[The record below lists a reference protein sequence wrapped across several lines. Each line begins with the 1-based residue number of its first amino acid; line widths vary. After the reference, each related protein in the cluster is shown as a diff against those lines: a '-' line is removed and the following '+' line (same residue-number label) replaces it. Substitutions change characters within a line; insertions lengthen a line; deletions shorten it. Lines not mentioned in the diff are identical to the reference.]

1 MQNKIQDKVIE
12 VLQISPIVPVVVIED
27 LKDAVPLAQS
37 LIEGG
42 IPIIEVTLRSNC
54 ALEAIELIAKN
65 VPKMHVGAGTILN
78 LNQLEQAQNRGA
90 EFLISPG
97 LTPSLLEYAKKK
109 DMPLIPGVSSSSEV
123 MQALELG
130 YNALK
135 FFPAEYC
142 GGAKL
147 LNAFN
152 GPFKGVKFCPTG
164 GISVDNMHA
173 YLKLENVL
181 CVGGSWLT
189 PRNLVQNKEWD
200 KIIELCK
207 QALANIKT

>member
-1 MQNKIQDKVIE
+1 MQDKIIE
-12 VLQISPIVPVVVIED
+12 VLQISPIIPVVVIENI
-27 LKDAVPLAQS
+27 KDAVPLVQS
-37 LIEGG
+37 LVEGG
-42 IPIIEVTLRSNC
+42 IHIIEVTLRSSC

-65 VPKMHVGAGTILN
+65 VPKMRVGAGTILN
-78 LNQLEQAQNRGA
+78 PTQLEQAQNRGA

-97 LTPSLLEYAKKK
+97 LTIKLLEYAKKK

-130 YNALK
+130 YSALK

-142 GGAKL
+142 GGVKL

-164 GISVDNMHA
+164 GISADNMHS
-173 YLKLENVL
+173 YLNLENVL

-189 PRNLVQNKEWD
+189 PKNLIQNKEWD
-200 KIIELCK
+200 KITEICK
-207 QALANIKT
+207 RSLALR

>member
-1 MQNKIQDKVIE
+1 MQDKTIE
-12 VLQISPIVPVVVIED
+12 VLQISPIIPVVVIENI
-27 LKDAVPLAQS
+27 KDAVPLAQS

-42 IPIIEVTLRSNC
+42 IHIIEVTLRSSC

-65 VPKMHVGAGTILN
+65 VPKMRVGAGTILN
-78 LNQLEQAQNRGA
+78 PTQLEQAQNRGA

-97 LTPSLLEYAKKK
+97 LTIKLLEYAKKK

-130 YNALK
+130 YSALK

-142 GGAKL
+142 GGVKL

-152 GPFKGVKFCPTG
+152 SPFKGVKFCPTG
-164 GISVDNMHA
+164 GISTDNMHS
-173 YLKLENVL
+173 YLNLENVL

-189 PRNLVQNKEWD
+189 PKNLIQNKEWD
-200 KIIELCK
+200 KITEICK
-207 QALANIKT
+207 RSLALR

>member
-1 MQNKIQDKVIE
+1 MQDKIIE
-12 VLQISPIVPVVVIED
+12 VLQISPIIPVVVIENI
-27 LKDAVPLAQS
+27 KDAVPLAQS

-42 IPIIEVTLRSNC
+42 IQIIEVTLRSSC

-65 VPKMHVGAGTILN
+65 VPKMRVGAGTILN
-78 LNQLEQAQNRGA
+78 PTQLEQAQNRGA

-97 LTPSLLEYAKKK
+97 LTIKLLEYAKKK

-142 GGAKL
+142 GGVKL

-152 GPFKGVKFCPTG
+152 GPFKEMKFCPTG
-164 GISVDNMHA
+164 GISADNMRS
-173 YLKLENVL
+173 YLNLENVL

-189 PRNLVQNKEWD
+189 PKNLIQNKEWD
-200 KIIELCK
+200 KITEICK
-207 QALANIKT
+207 RSLALR

>member
-1 MQNKIQDKVIE
+1 MQDKIIE
-12 VLQISPIVPVVVIED
+12 VLQISPIIPVVVIED
-27 LKDAVPLAQS
+27 IKDAVPLAQS
-37 LIEGG
+37 LVEGG
-42 IPIIEVTLRSNC
+42 IPIIEVTLRSSC

-65 VPKMHVGAGTILN
+65 VPKMRVGAGTILN
-78 LNQLEQAQNRGA
+78 PTQLEQAQNRGA

-97 LTPSLLEYAKKK
+97 LTIKLLEYAKKK

-142 GGAKL
+142 GGVKL

-164 GISVDNMHA
+164 GISIDNMHS
-173 YLKLENVL
+173 YLNLENVL

-189 PRNLVQNKEWD
+189 PKNLIQNKEWD
-200 KIIELCK
+200 KITEICK
-207 QALANIKT
+207 RSLALK

>member
-1 MQNKIQDKVIE
+1 MQDKIIE

-27 LKDAVPLAQS
+27 IKDAVPLAQS
-37 LIEGG
+37 LVEGG
-42 IPIIEVTLRSNC
+42 IPIIEVTLRSSC

-65 VPKMHVGAGTILN
+65 VPKMRVGAGTILN
-78 LNQLEQAQNRGA
+78 PTQLEQAQNRGA

-97 LTPSLLEYAKKK
+97 LTIKLLEHAKKEG
-109 DMPLIPGVSSSSEV
+109 MPLIPGVSSSSEV

-130 YNALK
+130 YSALK

-142 GGAKL
+142 GGVKL

-164 GISVDNMHA
+164 GISVDNMRS
-173 YLKLENVL
+173 YLALENVL

-189 PRNLVQNKEWD
+189 PKDLIQNKEWD
-200 KIIELCK
+200 KITEICK
-207 QALANIKT
+207 RALALR

>member
-1 MQNKIQDKVIE
+1 MQDKIIE
-12 VLQISPIVPVVVIED
+12 VLQISPIIPVVVIED
-27 LKDAVPLAQS
+27 LNDAVPLAQS

-42 IPIIEVTLRSNC
+42 IPIIEVTLRSSC

-65 VPKMHVGAGTILN
+65 VPKMHMGAGTILN
-78 LNQLEQAQNRGA
+78 LTQLEQAQNRGA

-97 LTPSLLEYAKKK
+97 LTIKLLEHAKKK

-142 GGAKL
+142 GGVKL

-164 GISVDNMHA
+164 GVSVDNMRS
-173 YLKLENVL
+173 YLALENVV

-189 PRNLVQNKEWD
+189 PKNLIQNKEWD
-200 KIIELCK
+200 KITEICK
-207 QALANIKT
+207 STLALR

>member
-1 MQNKIQDKVIE
+1 MQDKIIE
-12 VLQISPIVPVVVIED
+12 ILQISPIVPVVVIENI
-27 LKDAVPLAQS
+27 KDAVPLAQS

-42 IPIIEVTLRSNC
+42 IPIIEVTLRSSC

-65 VPKMHVGAGTILN
+65 VPKMRVGAGTILN
-78 LNQLEQAQNRGA
+78 PTQLEQAQNRGA

-97 LTPSLLEYAKKK
+97 LTIKLLEHAKKK
-109 DMPLIPGVSSSSEV
+109 NMPLIPGVSSSSEV

-142 GGAKL
+142 GGVKL

-164 GISVDNMHA
+164 GISADNMRS
-173 YLKLENVL
+173 YLNLENVL

-189 PRNLVQNKEWD
+189 PKDLIQNKEWD
-200 KIIELCK
+200 KITEICK
-207 QALANIKT
+207 RALA

>member
-1 MQNKIQDKVIE
+1 MQDKIIE
-12 VLQISPIVPVVVIED
+12 VLQISPIVPVVVIENI
-27 LKDAVPLAQS
+27 KDAVPLAQS

-42 IPIIEVTLRSNC
+42 IQIIEVTLRSSC

-65 VPKMHVGAGTILN
+65 VPKMRVGAGTILN
-78 LNQLEQAQNRGA
+78 PTQLEQAQNRGA

-97 LTPSLLEYAKKK
+97 LTIKLLEYAKKK

-142 GGAKL
+142 GGVKL

-164 GISVDNMHA
+164 GISADNMHS
-173 YLKLENVL
+173 YLNLENVL

-189 PRNLVQNKEWD
+189 PKNLIQNKEWD
-200 KIIELCK
+200 KITEICK
-207 QALANIKT
+207 RSLALR

>member
-1 MQNKIQDKVIE
+1 MQDKIIE
-12 VLQISPIVPVVVIED
+12 VLQISPIVPVVVIENI
-27 LKDAVPLAQS
+27 KDAVPLAQS

-42 IPIIEVTLRSNC
+42 IPIIEVTLRSSC

-65 VPKMHVGAGTILN
+65 VPKMRVGAGTILN
-78 LNQLEQAQNRGA
+78 PTQLEQAQNRGA

-97 LTPSLLEYAKKK
+97 LTIKLLEHAKKK

-130 YNALK
+130 YSALK

-142 GGAKL
+142 GGVKL

-164 GISVDNMHA
+164 GISVDNMRS
-173 YLKLENVL
+173 YLNLENVL

-189 PRNLVQNKEWD
+189 PKDLIQNKEWD
-200 KIIELCK
+200 KITEICK
-207 QALANIKT
+207 RALALR

>member
-1 MQNKIQDKVIE
+1 MQDKTIE
-12 VLQISPIVPVVVIED
+12 VLQISPIIPVVVIED
-27 LKDAVPLAQS
+27 IKDAVPLAQS
-37 LIEGG
+37 LVEGG
-42 IPIIEVTLRSNC
+42 IHIIEVTLRSSC

-65 VPKMHVGAGTILN
+65 VPKMRVGAGTILN
-78 LNQLEQAQNRGA
+78 PTQLEQAQNRGA

-97 LTPSLLEYAKKK
+97 LTIKLLEYAKKK

-142 GGAKL
+142 GGVKL

-164 GISVDNMHA
+164 GISADNMRS
-173 YLKLENVL
+173 YLNLENVL

-189 PRNLVQNKEWD
+189 PKNLIQNKEWD
-200 KIIELCK
+200 KITEICK
-207 QALANIKT
+207 QSLALR

>member
-1 MQNKIQDKVIE
+1 MQDKIIE
-12 VLQISPIVPVVVIED
+12 VLQISPIVPVVVIENI
-27 LKDAVPLAQS
+27 KDAVPLAQS

-42 IPIIEVTLRSNC
+42 IPIIEVTLRSSC

-65 VPKMHVGAGTILN
+65 VPKMRVGAGTILN
-78 LNQLEQAQNRGA
+78 PTQLEQAQNRGA

-109 DMPLIPGVSSSSEV
+109 GMPLIPGVSSSSEV

-130 YNALK
+130 YSALK

-142 GGAKL
+142 GGVKL

-164 GISVDNMHA
+164 GISADNMRS
-173 YLKLENVL
+173 YLNLENVV

-189 PRNLVQNKEWD
+189 PKDLVQNKEWD
-200 KIIELCK
+200 KITEICK
-207 QALANIKT
+207 RALALR

>member
-1 MQNKIQDKVIE
+1 MQDKIIE
-12 VLQISPIVPVVVIED
+12 VLQISPIIPVVVIENI
-27 LKDAVPLAQS
+27 KDAVPLAQS
-37 LIEGG
+37 LVEGG
-42 IPIIEVTLRSNC
+42 IQIIEVTLRSSC

-65 VPKMHVGAGTILN
+65 VPKMRVGTGTILN
-78 LNQLEQAQNRGA
+78 PTQLEQAQNRGA

-97 LTPSLLEYAKKK
+97 LTIKLLEHAKKK

-130 YNALK
+130 YSALK

-142 GGAKL
+142 GGVKL

-164 GISVDNMHA
+164 GISADNMHS
-173 YLKLENVL
+173 YLNLENVL

-189 PRNLVQNKEWD
+189 PKNLIQNKEWD
-200 KIIELCK
+200 KITEICK
-207 QALANIKT
+207 QSLALR

>member
-1 MQNKIQDKVIE
+1 MQDKIIE
-12 VLQISPIVPVVVIED
+12 VLQISPIIPVVVIENI
-27 LKDAVPLAQS
+27 KDAVPLAQS
-37 LIEGG
+37 LVEGG
-42 IPIIEVTLRSNC
+42 IHIIEVTLRSSC

-65 VPKMHVGAGTILN
+65 VPKMRVGAGTILN
-78 LNQLEQAQNRGA
+78 PTQLEQAQNRGA

-97 LTPSLLEYAKKK
+97 LTIKLLEYAKKK

-130 YNALK
+130 YSTLK

-142 GGAKL
+142 GGVKL
-147 LNAFN
+147 LDAFN

-164 GISVDNMHA
+164 GISADNMHS
-173 YLKLENVL
+173 YLNLENVL

-189 PRNLVQNKEWD
+189 PKNLIQNKEWD
-200 KIIELCK
+200 KITEICK
-207 QALANIKT
+207 RSLALR

>member
-1 MQNKIQDKVIE
+1 MQDKIIE

-27 LKDAVPLAQS
+27 LNDAVPLAQS

-42 IPIIEVTLRSNC
+42 IPIIEVTLRSSC

-65 VPKMHVGAGTILN
+65 VPKMRVGAGTILN
-78 LNQLEQAQNRGA
+78 LTQLEQAQNRGA

-97 LTPSLLEYAKKK
+97 LTIKLLEHAKKK
-109 DMPLIPGVSSSSEV
+109 NMPLIPGVSSSSEV

-130 YNALK
+130 YSALK

-142 GGAKL
+142 GGVKL

-164 GISVDNMHA
+164 GISADNMRS
-173 YLKLENVL
+173 YLNLENVL

-189 PRNLVQNKEWD
+189 PKNLIQNKEWD
-200 KIIELCK
+200 KITEICK
-207 QALANIKT
+207 RALA

>member
-1 MQNKIQDKVIE
+1 MQDKIIE
-12 VLQISPIVPVVVIED
+12 VLQISPIIPVVVIED
-27 LKDAVPLAQS
+27 IKDAVPLVQS
-37 LIEGG
+37 LVEGG
-42 IPIIEVTLRSNC
+42 IHIIEVTLRSSC

-65 VPKMHVGAGTILN
+65 VPKMRVGAGTILN
-78 LNQLEQAQNRGA
+78 PTQLEQAQNRGA

-97 LTPSLLEYAKKK
+97 LTIKLLEYAKKK

-142 GGAKL
+142 GGVKL
-147 LNAFN
+147 LDAFN

-164 GISVDNMHA
+164 GISADNMHS
-173 YLKLENVL
+173 YLNLENVL

-189 PRNLVQNKEWD
+189 PKNLIQNKEWD
-200 KIIELCK
+200 KITEICK
-207 QALANIKT
+207 RSLALR

>member
-1 MQNKIQDKVIE
+1 MQNKIIE
-12 VLQISPIVPVVVIED
+12 VLQISPIVPVVVVED
-27 LKDAVPLAQS
+27 IKDAVPLAQS

-42 IPIIEVTLRSNC
+42 IPIIEVTLRSSC

-65 VPKMHVGAGTILN
+65 VPKMRVGAGTILN
-78 LNQLEQAQNRGA
+78 PTQLEQAQNRGA

-97 LTPSLLEYAKKK
+97 LTIKLLEHAKKK

-130 YNALK
+130 YSALK

-142 GGAKL
+142 GGVKL

-164 GISVDNMHA
+164 GISADNMRS
-173 YLKLENVL
+173 YLNLENVL

-189 PRNLVQNKEWD
+189 PKNLVQNKEWD
-200 KIIELCK
+200 KITEICK
-207 QALANIKT
+207 RALTLR

>member
-1 MQNKIQDKVIE
+1 MQDKIIE
-12 VLQISPIVPVVVIED
+12 VLQISPIVPVVVIENI
-27 LKDAVPLAQS
+27 KDAVPLAQS
-37 LIEGG
+37 LVEGG
-42 IPIIEVTLRSNC
+42 IQIIEVTLRSSC

-65 VPKMHVGAGTILN
+65 VPKMRVGVGTILN
-78 LNQLEQAQNRGA
+78 PTQLEQAQNRGA

-97 LTPSLLEYAKKK
+97 LTIKLLEYAKKK

-123 MQALELG
+123 MQALEWG
-130 YNALK
+130 YNTLK

-142 GGAKL
+142 GGVKL

-164 GISVDNMHA
+164 GISTDNMHS
-173 YLKLENVL
+173 YLNLENVL

-189 PRNLVQNKEWD
+189 PKNLIQNKEWD
-200 KIIELCK
+200 KITEICK
-207 QALANIKT
+207 RSLALR

>member
-1 MQNKIQDKVIE
+1 MQDKIIE

-27 LKDAVPLAQS
+27 IKDAVPLAQS

-42 IPIIEVTLRSNC
+42 IPIIEVTLRSSC

-65 VPKMHVGAGTILN
+65 VPKMRVGAGTILN
-78 LNQLEQAQNRGA
+78 LTQLEQAQNRGA

-97 LTPSLLEYAKKK
+97 LTIKLLEHAKKK

-130 YNALK
+130 YSALK

-142 GGAKL
+142 GGVKL

-164 GISVDNMHA
+164 GISADNMRS
-173 YLKLENVL
+173 YLDLENVL

-189 PRNLVQNKEWD
+189 PKDLIQNKEWD
-200 KIIELCK
+200 KIAEICK
-207 QALANIKT
+207 RALA

>member
-1 MQNKIQDKVIE
+1 MQDKIIK
-12 VLQISPIVPVVVIED
+12 VLQISPIVPVVVIENI
-27 LKDAVPLAQS
+27 KDAVPLAQS
-37 LIEGG
+37 LVEGG
-42 IPIIEVTLRSNC
+42 IHIIEVTLRSSC

-65 VPKMHVGAGTILN
+65 VPKMRVGAGTILN
-78 LNQLEQAQNRGA
+78 PTQLEQAQNRGA

-97 LTPSLLEYAKKK
+97 LTIKLLEYAKKK

-130 YNALK
+130 YSALK

-142 GGAKL
+142 GGVKL

-164 GISVDNMHA
+164 GISADNMHS
-173 YLKLENVL
+173 YLNLENVL

-189 PRNLVQNKEWD
+189 PKNLIQNKEWD
-200 KIIELCK
+200 KITEICNQSL
-207 QALANIKT
+207 ALR

>member
-1 MQNKIQDKVIE
+1 MQDKIIE

-27 LKDAVPLAQS
+27 IKDAVPLAQS

-42 IPIIEVTLRSNC
+42 IPIIEVTLRSSC

-65 VPKMHVGAGTILN
+65 VPKMRVGAGTILN
-78 LNQLEQAQNRGA
+78 LTQLEQAQNRGA

-97 LTPSLLEYAKKK
+97 LTPSLLEHAKKK

-130 YNALK
+130 YSALK

-142 GGAKL
+142 GGVKL

-164 GISVDNMHA
+164 GISIDNMRS
-173 YLKLENVL
+173 YLNLENVL

-189 PRNLVQNKEWD
+189 PKNLIQNKEWD
-200 KIIELCK
+200 KITEICK
-207 QALANIKT
+207 RALALR

>member
-1 MQNKIQDKVIE
+1 MQDKIIE
-12 VLQISPIVPVVVIED
+12 VLQISPIVPVVVIENI
-27 LKDAVPLAQS
+27 KDAVPLAQS
-37 LIEGG
+37 LVEGG
-42 IPIIEVTLRSNC
+42 IHIIEVTLRSSC

-65 VPKMHVGAGTILN
+65 VPKMCVGAGTILN
-78 LNQLEQAQNRGA
+78 PTQLEQAQNRGA

-97 LTPSLLEYAKKK
+97 LTIKLLEYAKKK

-142 GGAKL
+142 GGVKL

-164 GISVDNMHA
+164 GISADNMHS
-173 YLKLENVL
+173 YLNLENVL

-189 PRNLVQNKEWD
+189 PKNLIQNKEWD
-200 KIIELCK
+200 KITEICK
-207 QALANIKT
+207 QSLALR

>member
-1 MQNKIQDKVIE
+1 MQDKIIE
-12 VLQISPIVPVVVIED
+12 ILQISPIVPVVVIENI
-27 LKDAVPLAQS
+27 KDAVPLAQS

-42 IPIIEVTLRSNC
+42 IPIIEVTLRSSC

-65 VPKMHVGAGTILN
+65 VPKMRVGAGTILN
-78 LNQLEQAQNRGA
+78 PTQLEQAQNRGA

-97 LTPSLLEYAKKK
+97 LTIKLLEHAKKK

-130 YNALK
+130 YSALK

-142 GGAKL
+142 GGVKL

-164 GISVDNMHA
+164 GISADNMRS
-173 YLKLENVL
+173 YLNLENVL

-189 PRNLVQNKEWD
+189 PKDLIQNKEWD
-200 KIIELCK
+200 KITEICK
-207 QALANIKT
+207 RALA

>member
-1 MQNKIQDKVIE
+1 MQDRIIE
-12 VLQISPIVPVVVIED
+12 VLQISPIVPVVVIENI
-27 LKDAVPLAQS
+27 KDAVPLVQS

-42 IPIIEVTLRSNC
+42 IHIIEVTLRSSC

-65 VPKMHVGAGTILN
+65 VPKMRVGAGTILN
-78 LNQLEQAQNRGA
+78 PTQLEQAQNRGA

-97 LTPSLLEYAKKK
+97 LTIKLLEHAKKK

-142 GGAKL
+142 GGVKL

-164 GISVDNMHA
+164 GISADNMRS
-173 YLKLENVL
+173 YLNLENVL

-189 PRNLVQNKEWD
+189 PKHLIQNKEWD
-200 KIIELCK
+200 KITEICK
-207 QALANIKT
+207 RSLALR

>member
-1 MQNKIQDKVIE
+1 MQDKIIE
-12 VLQISPIVPVVVIED
+12 VLQISPIVPVVVVENVW
-27 LKDAVPLAQS
+27 DAVPLAQS

-42 IPIIEVTLRSNC
+42 IPIIEVTLRSSC

-78 LNQLEQAQNRGA
+78 PTQLEQAQNRGA

-97 LTPSLLEYAKKK
+97 LTIKLLEHAKKK

-130 YNALK
+130 YSALK

-142 GGAKL
+142 GGVKL

-164 GISVDNMHA
+164 GISTDNMRS
-173 YLKLENVL
+173 YLNLENVL

-189 PRNLVQNKEWD
+189 PKNLVQNKEWD
-200 KIIELCK
+200 KITGICK
-207 QALANIKT
+207 RALALT

>member
-1 MQNKIQDKVIE
+1 MQDKIIE
-12 VLQISPIVPVVVIED
+12 VLQISPIVPVVVIENI
-27 LKDAVPLAQS
+27 KDAVPLAQS

-42 IPIIEVTLRSNC
+42 IPIIEVTLRSSC

-65 VPKMHVGAGTILN
+65 VPKMRVGAGTILN
-78 LNQLEQAQNRGA
+78 PTQLEQAQNRGA

-97 LTPSLLEYAKKK
+97 LTIKLLEHAKKK

-142 GGAKL
+142 GGVKL

-164 GISVDNMHA
+164 GISADNMRS
-173 YLKLENVL
+173 YLNLENVV

-189 PRNLVQNKEWD
+189 PKDLVQNKEWD
-200 KIIELCK
+200 KITEICK
-207 QALANIKT
+207 RALALR

>member
-1 MQNKIQDKVIE
+1 MQDKTIE
-12 VLQISPIVPVVVIED
+12 VLQISPIIPVVVIENI
-27 LKDAVPLAQS
+27 KDAVPLAQS

-42 IPIIEVTLRSNC
+42 IQIIEVTLRSSC

-65 VPKMHVGAGTILN
+65 VPKMRVGAGTILN
-78 LNQLEQAQNRGA
+78 PTQLEQAQNRGA

-97 LTPSLLEYAKKK
+97 LTIKLLEYAKKK

-130 YNALK
+130 YSALK

-142 GGAKL
+142 GGVKL

-164 GISVDNMHA
+164 GISADNMHS
-173 YLKLENVL
+173 YLNLENVL

-189 PRNLVQNKEWD
+189 PKNLIQNKEWD
-200 KIIELCK
+200 KITEICK
-207 QALANIKT
+207 RSLALR

>member
-1 MQNKIQDKVIE
+1 MQDKIIE

-27 LKDAVPLAQS
+27 IKDAVPLVQS
-37 LIEGG
+37 LVEGG
-42 IPIIEVTLRSNC
+42 IHIIEVTLRSSC

-65 VPKMHVGAGTILN
+65 VPKMRVGAGTILN
-78 LNQLEQAQNRGA
+78 PTQLEQAQNRGA

-97 LTPSLLEYAKKK
+97 LTIKLLEYAKKK

-130 YNALK
+130 YSALK

-142 GGAKL
+142 GGVKL

-164 GISVDNMHA
+164 GISADNMHS
-173 YLKLENVL
+173 YLNLENVL

-189 PRNLVQNKEWD
+189 PKNLIQNKEWD
-200 KIIELCK
+200 KITEICK
-207 QALANIKT
+207 RSLALR

>member
-1 MQNKIQDKVIE
+1 MQDKIIE
-12 VLQISPIVPVVVIED
+12 VLQISPIVPVVVVED

-42 IPIIEVTLRSNC
+42 IPIIEVTLRSSC

-65 VPKMHVGAGTILN
+65 VPKMRVGAGTILN
-78 LNQLEQAQNRGA
+78 LTQLEQVQNRGA

-97 LTPSLLEYAKKK
+97 LTIKLLEHAKKK

-130 YNALK
+130 YHALK

-142 GGAKL
+142 GGVKL

-164 GISVDNMHA
+164 GISADNMRS
-173 YLKLENVL
+173 YLNLENVL

-189 PRNLVQNKEWD
+189 PKDLIQNKEWD
-200 KIIELCK
+200 KITEICK
-207 QALANIKT
+207 RALAGI

>member
-1 MQNKIQDKVIE
+1 MQDKIIE
-12 VLQISPIVPVVVIED
+12 ILQISPIVPVVVIED
-27 LKDAVPLAQS
+27 LSDAVPLVQS
-37 LIEGG
+37 LVEGG
-42 IPIIEVTLRSNC
+42 IQIIEVTLRSSC

-65 VPKMHVGAGTILN
+65 VPKMRVGAGTILN
-78 LNQLEQAQNRGA
+78 PTQLEQAQNRGA

-97 LTPSLLEYAKKK
+97 LTIKLLEYAKKK

-130 YNALK
+130 YSALK

-142 GGAKL
+142 GGVKL

-164 GISVDNMHA
+164 GISADNMHS
-173 YLKLENVL
+173 YLNLENVL

-189 PRNLVQNKEWD
+189 PKNLIQNKEWD
-200 KIIELCK
+200 KITEICK
-207 QALANIKT
+207 RSLALR

>member
-1 MQNKIQDKVIE
+1 MQDKIIE

-27 LKDAVPLAQS
+27 IKDAVPLAQS
-37 LIEGG
+37 LVEGG
-42 IPIIEVTLRSNC
+42 IPIIEVTLRSSC

-65 VPKMHVGAGTILN
+65 VPKMRVGAGTILN
-78 LNQLEQAQNRGA
+78 PTQLEQAQNRGA

-97 LTPSLLEYAKKK
+97 LTIKLLEYAKKK

-130 YNALK
+130 YSALK

-142 GGAKL
+142 GGVKL

-164 GISVDNMHA
+164 GISADNMHS
-173 YLKLENVL
+173 YLNLENVL

-189 PRNLVQNKEWD
+189 PKNLIQNKEWD
-200 KIIELCK
+200 KITEICK
-207 QALANIKT
+207 RSLASR

>member
-1 MQNKIQDKVIE
+1 MQDKTIE

-27 LKDAVPLAQS
+27 IKDAVPLAQS

-42 IPIIEVTLRSNC
+42 VQIIEVTLRSSY

-65 VPKMHVGAGTILN
+65 VPKMRVGAGTILN
-78 LNQLEQAQNRGA
+78 PTQLEQAQNRGA

-97 LTPSLLEYAKKK
+97 LTIKLLEYAKKK

-142 GGAKL
+142 GGVKL

-164 GISVDNMHA
+164 GISADNMHS
-173 YLKLENVL
+173 YLNLENVL

-189 PRNLVQNKEWD
+189 PKNLIQNKEWD
-200 KIIELCK
+200 KITEICK
-207 QALANIKT
+207 RSLALR

>member
-1 MQNKIQDKVIE
+1 MQDKIIE
-12 VLQISPIVPVVVIED
+12 VLQISPIIPVVVIED
-27 LKDAVPLAQS
+27 IKDAVPLAQS
-37 LIEGG
+37 LVEGG
-42 IPIIEVTLRSNC
+42 IPIIEVTLRSSC

-65 VPKMHVGAGTILN
+65 VPKMCVGAGTILN
-78 LNQLEQAQNRGA
+78 PTQLEQAQNRGA

-97 LTPSLLEYAKKK
+97 LTIKLLEHAKKK
-109 DMPLIPGVSSSSEV
+109 TMPLIPGVSSSSEV

-142 GGAKL
+142 GGVKL

-164 GISVDNMHA
+164 GISADNMRS
-173 YLKLENVL
+173 YLNLENVL

-189 PRNLVQNKEWD
+189 PKNLIQNKEWD
-200 KIIELCK
+200 KITEICK
-207 QALANIKT
+207 RSLALR

>member
-1 MQNKIQDKVIE
+1 MQDKIIE
-12 VLQISPIVPVVVIED
+12 ILQISPIVPVVVIENI
-27 LKDAVPLAQS
+27 KDAVPLAQS

-42 IPIIEVTLRSNC
+42 IPIIEVTLRSSC

-65 VPKMHVGAGTILN
+65 VPKMRVGAGTILN
-78 LNQLEQAQNRGA
+78 LTQLEQAQNRGA

-97 LTPSLLEYAKKK
+97 LTPSILEYAKKK

-142 GGAKL
+142 GGVKL

-164 GISVDNMHA
+164 GISADNMRS
-173 YLKLENVL
+173 YLNLENVL

-189 PRNLVQNKEWD
+189 PKDLIQNKEWD
-200 KIIELCK
+200 KITEICK
-207 QALANIKT
+207 RALALR

>member
-1 MQNKIQDKVIE
+1 MQDKIIE

-27 LKDAVPLAQS
+27 LNDAVPLAQS

-42 IPIIEVTLRSNC
+42 IPIIEVTLRSSC

-65 VPKMHVGAGTILN
+65 VPKMRVGAGTILN
-78 LNQLEQAQNRGA
+78 LTQLEQVQNRGA

-97 LTPSLLEYAKKK
+97 LTIKLLEHAKKK

-130 YNALK
+130 YSALK

-142 GGAKL
+142 GGVKL

-164 GISVDNMHA
+164 GISADNMRS
-173 YLKLENVL
+173 YLDLENVL

-189 PRNLVQNKEWD
+189 PKDLIQNKEWD
-200 KIIELCK
+200 KITEICK
-207 QALANIKT
+207 RALA

>member
-1 MQNKIQDKVIE
+1 MQDKIIE
-12 VLQISPIVPVVVIED
+12 VLQISPIIPVVVIENI
-27 LKDAVPLAQS
+27 KDAVPLAQS
-37 LIEGG
+37 LVEGG
-42 IPIIEVTLRSNC
+42 IHIIEVTLRSSC

-65 VPKMHVGAGTILN
+65 VPKMCVGTGTILN
-78 LNQLEQAQNRGA
+78 PTQLEQAQNRGA

-97 LTPSLLEYAKKK
+97 LTIKLLEYAKKK

-130 YNALK
+130 YSALK

-142 GGAKL
+142 GGVKL

-164 GISVDNMHA
+164 GISIDNMRS
-173 YLKLENVL
+173 YLNLENVL

-189 PRNLVQNKEWD
+189 PKNLIQNKEWD
-200 KIIELCK
+200 KITEICK
-207 QALANIKT
+207 RSLVLR

>member
-1 MQNKIQDKVIE
+1 MQDKIIE
-12 VLQISPIVPVVVIED
+12 VLQISPIVPVVVIENI
-27 LKDAVPLAQS
+27 KDAVPLAQS

-42 IPIIEVTLRSNC
+42 IPIIEVTLRSSC

-65 VPKMHVGAGTILN
+65 VPKMRVGAGTILN
-78 LNQLEQAQNRGA
+78 LTQLEQAQNRGA

-97 LTPSLLEYAKKK
+97 LTIKLLEHAKKK

-142 GGAKL
+142 GGVKL

-164 GISVDNMHA
+164 GISTDNMRS
-173 YLKLENVL
+173 YLDLENVV

-189 PRNLVQNKEWD
+189 PKDLVQNKEWD
-200 KIIELCK
+200 KITEICK
-207 QALANIKT
+207 RALALR

>member
-1 MQNKIQDKVIE
+1 MQDKTIE
-12 VLQISPIVPVVVIED
+12 VLQISPIIPVVVIENI
-27 LKDAVPLAQS
+27 KDAVPLAQS

-42 IPIIEVTLRSNC
+42 IQIIEVTLRSSC

-65 VPKMHVGAGTILN
+65 VPKMRVGAGTILN
-78 LNQLEQAQNRGA
+78 PTQLEQAQNRGA

-97 LTPSLLEYAKKK
+97 LTIKLLEHAKKK

-130 YNALK
+130 YSALK

-142 GGAKL
+142 GGVKL

-164 GISVDNMHA
+164 GISIDNMRS
-173 YLKLENVL
+173 YLNLENVL

-189 PRNLVQNKEWD
+189 PKNLIQNKEWD
-200 KIIELCK
+200 KITEICK
-207 QALANIKT
+207 RSLALR

>member
-1 MQNKIQDKVIE
+1 MQDKIIE

-27 LKDAVPLAQS
+27 IKDAVPLAQS
-37 LIEGG
+37 LVEGG
-42 IPIIEVTLRSNC
+42 IPIIEVTLRSGC

-65 VPKMHVGAGTILN
+65 VPKMRVGAGTILN
-78 LNQLEQAQNRGA
+78 PTQLEQAQNRGA

-97 LTPSLLEYAKKK
+97 LTIKLLEHAKKK

-142 GGAKL
+142 GGVKL

-164 GISVDNMHA
+164 GISADNMHS
-173 YLKLENVL
+173 YLNLENVL

-189 PRNLVQNKEWD
+189 PKNLIQNKEWD
-200 KIIELCK
+200 KITEICK
-207 QALANIKT
+207 RSLAGI

>member
-1 MQNKIQDKVIE
+1 MQDKIIE
-12 VLQISPIVPVVVIED
+12 VLQISPIIPVVVIENI
-27 LKDAVPLAQS
+27 KDAVPLAQS

-42 IPIIEVTLRSNC
+42 IHIIEVTLRSSC
-54 ALEAIELIAKN
+54 ALEAIELITKN
-65 VPKMHVGAGTILN
+65 VPKMRVGVGTILN
-78 LNQLEQAQNRGA
+78 PTQLEQAQNRGA

-97 LTPSLLEYAKKK
+97 LTIKLLEYAKKK

-142 GGAKL
+142 GGIKL

-164 GISVDNMHA
+164 GISADNMHS
-173 YLKLENVL
+173 YLNLENVL

-189 PRNLVQNKEWD
+189 PKNLIQNKEWD
-200 KIIELCK
+200 KITEICK
-207 QALANIKT
+207 RSLALR